1 MSTVRHNE
9 NLALD
14 LLVSNNRQIISIPVQ
29 WYGIGGG
36 NMNEK
41 ERTMYK
47 REFNDRKYAR
57 LSITIPKGQKATIEA
72 LARYRGQTVNG
83 MTNSLYRAELG
94 VSMQEWKRSME
105 DG

>member
-1 MSTVRHNE
+1 
-9 NLALD
+9 
-14 LLVSNNRQIISIPVQ
+14 
-29 WYGIGGG
+29 
-36 NMNEK
+36 MNEK

-72 LARYRGQTVNG
+72 LARSRGQTVNG

-94 VSMQEWKRSME
+94 VEAEHGRWLTCRIFMWMIWQK
-105 DG
+105 